1 MNVQNV
7 KQEKNRLS
15 FDMVIDAEAY
25 EAGLQKAYLKT
36 RGRYNIPG
44 FRKGKASR
52 KMIEMYYGQDVFLS
66 DAIDEIFAENYEKAI
81 EENGWKIVSQPA
93 LTNVDVSETKEL
105 TLSLAA
111 DVYPEVTLGQYKGIE
126 APKVAAEVSDEEV
139 EQELDRKAKEVARI
153 ETVDRPAKEGDT
165 VVIDYEGSVNGVPFD
180 GGKAEGYELTL
191 GSHSFIPG
199 FEEALIGVT
208 ANQELPINVTF
219 PADYHADLAGKDAVF
234 QIKVHE
240 VKETQIPE
248 KDDELAKDVSEFD
261 TLEELRSDIR
271 ATILKQ
277 KSEGIERAYENAI
290 LEKLSQNIEV
300 DIPAAMID
308 DEVKA
313 QLNDFDMQLR
323 SQGMSLE
330 QYGKMIGGLSALET
344 STRPMAERTV
354 RIRLALAKIAETENL
369 EVSEDEINAE
379 FENLAK
385 QYGMDVE
392 KIRAAVP
399 QDEVVSDLRNR
410 KARDLVV
417 GSAVATEPAKA
428 EEAEN
433 KE

>member
-219 PADYHADLAGKDAVF
+219 PTDYHADLAGKDAVF

-290 LEKLSQNIEV
+290 LEKLSQN
-300 DIPAAMID
+300 
-308 DEVKA
+308 
-313 QLNDFDMQLR
+313 
-323 SQGMSLE
+323 
-330 QYGKMIGGLSALET
+330 
-344 STRPMAERTV
+344 
-354 RIRLALAKIAETENL
+354 
-369 EVSEDEINAE
+369 
-379 FENLAK
+379 
-385 QYGMDVE
+385 
-392 KIRAAVP
+392 
-399 QDEVVSDLRNR
+399 
-410 KARDLVV
+410 
-417 GSAVATEPAKA
+417 
-428 EEAEN
+428 
-433 KE
+433 

>member
-7 KQEKNRLS
+7 KQEKNRLT

-36 RGRYNIPG
+36 RGRYNVPG

-52 KMIEMYYGQDVFLS
+52 KMIEVYYGQDVFLS

-81 EENGWKIVSQPA
+81 QENGWKIVSQPA
-93 LTNVDVSETKEL
+93 LTNVDVSESKEL

-126 APKVAAEVSDEEV
+126 APKVSAEVSDEEV
-139 EQELDRKAKEVARI
+139 EQELDRKAKDVARI
-153 ETVDRPAKEGDT
+153 ETVDRPAQEGDT
-165 VVIDYEGSVNGVPFD
+165 VVIDYEGSVDGVPFD

-208 ANQELPINVTF
+208 AGQELPINVTF
-219 PADYHADLAGKDAVF
+219 PTDYHAELAGKDAVF

-240 VKETQIPE
+240 VKETQIPA

-271 ATILKQ
+271 SNILKQ

-290 LEKLSQNIEV
+290 LEKLSENTEV

-330 QYGKMIGGLSALET
+330 QYGKMIGGLSSLET

-385 QYGMDVE
+385 QYGLDVE

-417 GSAVATEPAKA
+417 ASAVATEPAKA
-428 EEAEN
+428 EEAGS

>member
-1 MNVQNV
+1 MIVQNV

-36 RGRYNIPG
+36 RGRYNVPG
-44 FRKGKASR
+44 FRKGKATR
-52 KMIEMYYGQDVFLS
+52 KMIEVYYGHDVFMS
-66 DAIDEIFAENYEKAI
+66 DAIDEVFADNYEKAI
-81 EENGWKIVSQPA
+81 KENGWRIVSQPS
-93 LTNVDVSETKEL
+93 LTNVDVNENKEL
-105 TLSLAA
+105 ILSLAA
-111 DVYPEVTLGQYKGIE
+111 DVYPEVTLGQYRGIE
-126 APKVAAEVSDEEV
+126 APKAVAEVSDEEV
-139 EQELDRKAKEVARI
+139 EEELDRKAKDVARI
-153 ETVDRPAKEGDT
+153 ETVDRPAQEGDT

-199 FEEALIGVT
+199 FEEQLIGVT
-208 ANQELPINVTF
+208 AGQELAINVTF
-219 PADYHADLAGKDAVF
+219 PKEYHEELAGKDAVF

-240 VKETQIPE
+240 VKETQIPA

-261 TLEELRSDIR
+261 TLEELRNDIR

-323 SQGMSLE
+323 SQGLSLE
-330 QYGKMIGGLSALET
+330 QYGKMIGGLSSLET

-354 RIRLALAKIAETENL
+354 RIRLALAKIAETEKL
-369 EVSEDEINAE
+369 EVSEEEITAE
-379 FENLAK
+379 FESLAK

-410 KARDLVV
+410 KARDLVINA
-417 GSAVATEPAKA
+417 SVATEPVKA
-428 EEAEN
+428 EETES

>member
-36 RGRYNIPG
+36 RGRYNVPG

-52 KMIEMYYGQDVFLS
+52 KMIEVYYGQDVFLS
-66 DAIDEIFAENYEKAI
+66 DAIDEIFSENYEKAI

-219 PADYHADLAGKDAVF
+219 PTDYHADLAGKDAVF

-290 LEKLSQNIEV
+290 LEKLSQNTEV

-385 QYGMDVE
+385 QYGLDVE

-417 GSAVATEPAKA
+417 GSAVPTEPAKA

>member
-105 TLSLAA
+105 TSPLL
-111 DVYPEVTLGQYKGIE
+111 PTFI
-126 APKVAAEVSDEEV
+126 PKS
-139 EQELDRKAKEVARI
+139 
-153 ETVDRPAKEGDT
+153 PW
-165 VVIDYEGSVNGVPFD
+165 DYEGSVNGVPFD

-219 PADYHADLAGKDAVF
+219 PTDYHADLAGKDAVF

-271 ATILKQ
+271 ANILKQ

-417 GSAVATEPAKA
+417 SSAVATEPAKA

>member
-1 MNVQNV
+1 MRPVFR
-7 KQEKNRLS
+7 RL
-15 FDMVIDAEAY
+15 I
-25 EAGLQKAYLKT
+25 
-36 RGRYNIPG
+36 
-44 FRKGKASR
+44 SR
-52 KMIEMYYGQDVFLS
+52 
-66 DAIDEIFAENYEKAI
+66 
-81 EENGWKIVSQPA
+81 PA
-93 LTNVDVSETKEL
+93 AATTNVDVSETKEL

-111 DVYPEVTLGQYKGIE
+111 DVYPKVTLGQYKGIE

-219 PADYHADLAGKDAVF
+219 PADYHAELAGKDAVF

-290 LEKLSQNIEV
+290 LEKLSQNTEV

-385 QYGMDVE
+385 QYGLDVE